1 MKQIQ
6 RPYLILIILF
16 VLIITGYFVFFKK
29 PMAKPFENNTP
40 YQQDMPPIEQKG
52 LKTYTTPPEKTMGGN
67 FRFKYRPDLYVAYD
81 ELGALKEADPKEH
94 IIILRHV
101 EYRNIKTSG
110 ADQKGFPLYEPVIE
124 INNVLFHQCQD
135 YARCVE
141 VKGIPIG
148 TNSQDSSF
156 LELFDEVVKSF
167 EVLE

>member
-1 MKQIQ
+1 MNQMQ
-6 RPYLILIILF
+6 GTFLAVAILI
-16 VLIITGYFVFFKK
+16 VLIIAGYLIFVRK
-29 PMAKPFENNTP
+29 PTTKFSENNTSP
-40 YQQDMPPIEQKG
+40 QDSSVIG
-52 LKTYTTPPEKTMGGN
+52 LKTYVTPPEKTMGGN